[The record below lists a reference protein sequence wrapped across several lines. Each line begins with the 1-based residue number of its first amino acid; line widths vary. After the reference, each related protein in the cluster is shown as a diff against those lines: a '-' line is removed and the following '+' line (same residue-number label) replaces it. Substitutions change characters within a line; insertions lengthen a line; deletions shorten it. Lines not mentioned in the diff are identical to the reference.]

1 MAEIKVD
8 PDKLELLARELTGL
22 RAEFAGLEE
31 RVEDYEPAVGH
42 RKLADE
48 LHATATNW
56 SKKRTQLLADLEELA
71 HLAEHAAQHYRCLD
85 AEVAASI
92 RRVSDPG

>member
-8 PDKLELLARELTGL
+8 PDKLDFLAGELAGL
-22 RAEFAGLEE
+22 KAEFAGLGQ
-31 RVEDYEPAVGH
+31 RIDDYESAVGH

-48 LHATATNW
+48 LHSTATNW